1 MATPASY
8 PLERGFIDFME
19 LLLRTKRGTQTI
31 LVVMDNFYKFV
42 AFYSVGNINSVVVC
56 DILESQYFTA

>member
-1 MATPASY
+1 
-8 PLERGFIDFME
+8 
-19 LLLRTKRGTQTI
+19 
-31 LVVMDNFYKFV
+31 MDNFYKFV